1 MRQAAWRRQREI
13 LLPWTDSVAEATK
26 EMANVRFSALGW
38 GQPLLFRRAWLSRY
52 RDIARRVRAA
62 LLYNLQ
68 LSLQYL
74 YPVDALSV
82 SHNCTGLL

>member
-1 MRQAAWRRQREI
+1 LRQAAWRRQREI

-38 GQPLLFRRAWLSRY
+38 GQPPPISSSLAQPV